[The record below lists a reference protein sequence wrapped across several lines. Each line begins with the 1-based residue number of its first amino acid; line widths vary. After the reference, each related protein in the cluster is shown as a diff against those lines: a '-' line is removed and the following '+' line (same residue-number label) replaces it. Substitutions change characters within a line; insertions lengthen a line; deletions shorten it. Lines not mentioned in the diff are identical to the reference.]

1 MMKKQFKFSIIM
13 SVYNVE
19 PYIDEAVESVLK
31 QTIGFE
37 NNVQIVFVND
47 GSKDK
52 NIRRFIRIISSISN
66 RKIKACLLQEMLGLK
81 SLQASILIFLILMMF
96 CQIMRLKRSI
106 VFSFLGR
113 QK

>member
-1 MMKKQFKFSIIM
+1 MKKQFKFSIIM

-47 GSKDK
+47 GSKD
-52 NIRRFIRIISSISN
+52 NSG
-66 RKIKACLLQEMLGLK
+66 KICQKYQTLYPDNVIYIEQENKGL
-81 SLQASILIFLILMMF
+81 SAARNAGLE
-96 CQIMRLKRSI
+96 
-106 VFSFLGR
+106 VVTGE
-113 QK
+113 